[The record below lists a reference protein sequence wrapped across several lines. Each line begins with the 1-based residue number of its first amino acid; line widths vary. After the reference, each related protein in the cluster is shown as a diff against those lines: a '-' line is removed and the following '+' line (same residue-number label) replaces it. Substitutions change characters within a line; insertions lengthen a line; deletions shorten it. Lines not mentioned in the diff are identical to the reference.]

1 MEKHMVYK
9 YSIYIGI
16 VVGLTLL
23 ICGCQNSGSEE
34 KIAPKV
40 SKAAEP
46 ATVKVVAVKRGDL
59 IRVISA
65 RDMNKKEREFY
76 NEKG

>member
-1 MEKHMVYK
+1 MVYK
-9 YSIYIGI
+9 CPVFIRI
-16 VVGLTLL
+16 VIGLTLL
-23 ICGCQNSGSEE
+23 MCGCQNSGSEE
-34 KIAPKV
+34 KIAPKA

>member
-9 YSIYIGI
+9 CPVFIRI

-40 SKAAEP
+40 SKAA
-46 ATVKVVAVKRGDL
+46 
-59 IRVISA
+59 
-65 RDMNKKEREFY
+65 KERQY
-76 NEKG
+76 LCPSLGNWDYIS